1 MNFLKKLSIVIL
13 LSAFVS
19 ISAQKN
25 NTIDSLKTLFST
37 CNSDSAKIKT
47 LLSIYYA
54 YSHINIDSSRA
65 YAMKIFQIANKSSN
79 NKNLALSNHI
89 LGISYMAI
97 GENKKNINHQFI
109 ALKYAEL
116 SKDTTLIVK
125 IYNSIANC
133 YASQKKIDFALMY
146 YERSLELAKIINSEK
161 ISVILMNMGN
171 IYYEKGYYTNNFSK
185 AYSYYLESLK
195 YAKKE
200 RNVDQISTVLSN
212 LSLTYCDDKKFN
224 EALKCLNESLRLT
237 DSLNLEENKIE
248 IYYSIGR
255 VKAGLKLYDEALVNF
270 NKSLSYAIK
279 MKNKDFIS
287 DNYVCMADVYAD
299 KGEYKSAYELQKKY
313 KAIEDSLVN
322 VASINELNEL
332 QTKYETAKKQKEN
345 ELLTT
350 QNKLSTQKIKQQK
363 TVSYFIIAA
372 LILSLGLAYFI
383 FRGLKNQRLANKI
396 ISQQKEEVERQKLL
410 VEEHQKEILDS
421 IHYAKRIQQSLL
433 PTKKYLEKTF
443 KRLNE

>member
-1 MNFLKKLSIVIL
+1 MNFLKNLSIIIL
-13 LSAFVS
+13 LSGFIS

-25 NTIDSLKTLFST
+25 DAISSLKTQYGT
-37 CNSDSAKIKT
+37 CKSDSSKIKT

-54 YSHINIDSSRA
+54 YSHINIDSSRV
-65 YAMKIFQIANKSSN
+65 YAIKIYQVANKSSN
-79 NKNLALSNHI
+79 SKNLALSNHI

-97 GENKKNINHQFI
+97 GESKKNINHQFI

-116 SKDTTLIVK
+116 SKDTVLIVK

-133 YASQKKIDFALMY
+133 YASQKKIDFALAY
-146 YERSLELAKIINSEK
+146 YEKALELAKRIDSEK

-171 IYYEKGYYTNNFSK
+171 IYYEKGYYSNNFSK

-200 RNVDQISTVLSN
+200 KNADQISTVLSN
-212 LSLTYCDDKKFN
+212 LSLTYCDDNKFSD
-224 EALKCLNESLRLT
+224 ALKCLNESLRLT

-248 IYYSIGR
+248 IHYSIGR
-255 VKAGLKLYDEALVNF
+255 VKAGLKLYDEALLNY
-270 NKSLSYAIK
+270 NKSLSYAFK

-287 DNYVCMADVYAD
+287 DNYVSMADVYAD
-299 KGEYKSAYELQKKY
+299 KGEYKSAYELHKKY
-313 KAIEDSLVN
+313 KATEDSLVN
-322 VASINELNEL
+322 VGSINELNEL
-332 QTKYETAKKQKEN
+332 QTKYETGKKQKEN
-345 ELLTT
+345 ELLTA
-350 QNKLSTQKIKQQK
+350 QNKLATQKIKQQK

-372 LILSLGLAYFI
+372 LILALGLAYFI

-396 ISQQKEEVERQKLL
+396 ISKQKQEVERQKLL
-410 VEEHQKEILDS
+410 VEDHQKEILDS

-433 PTKKYLEKTF
+433 PTKKYLDKTI

>member
-1 MNFLKKLSIVIL
+1 MSVVIL
-13 LSAFVS
+13 LVGFIS

-25 NTIDSLKTLFST
+25 NAIDSLKTLYNNSK
-37 CNSDSAKIKT
+37 SDSAKIKT

-54 YSHINIDSSRA
+54 YSHINIDSSRV
-65 YAMKIFQIANKSSN
+65 YAMKIYHVANKTSN
-79 NKNLALSNHI
+79 NKNLGISNHI
-89 LGISYMAI
+89 LGISYMAV
-97 GENKKNINHQFI
+97 GESKKNINHQFI

-116 SKDTTLIVK
+116 SKDTVLIVK

-146 YERSLELAKIINSEK
+146 YEKAFELAKIINSEK

-171 IYYEKGYYTNNFSK
+171 IYYEKGYYTDDFSK
-185 AYSYYLESLK
+185 AYTYYLESLK
-195 YAKKE
+195 YAKQE

-212 LSLTYCDDKKFN
+212 LSLVYCDDKKFN

-237 DSLNLEENKIE
+237 DSLNLVENKIE

-255 VKAGLKLYDEALVNF
+255 VKAGLKSYDEALVNY
-270 NKSLSYAIK
+270 NKSLSYAFK

-287 DNYVCMADVYAD
+287 DNYLSMADVYAE
-299 KGEYKSAYELQKKY
+299 KGEYKSAYELYKKY
-313 KAIEDSLVN
+313 KATEDSLVN

-332 QTKYETAKKQKEN
+332 QTKYESAKKQKEN

-363 TVSYFIIAA
+363 IISYFIISA
-372 LILSLGLAYFI
+372 LILALGLAYFI
-383 FRGLKNQRLANKI
+383 FRGLKNQRMANRI
-396 ISQQKEEVERQKLL
+396 ISKQKQEVERQKQL

-433 PTKKYLEKTF
+433 PTKKYLDKTI